1 MYSQTIL
8 VGRLGHDPE
17 FKQTSNGDSQCKLSI
32 ATSGK
37 WIDQDG
43 VKQEKTTWHSV
54 IVWNKLAELCRDN
67 LVKGKT
73 VFIEGEITNSS
84 WTDDS
89 GSKHYSSEIKA
100 KRILFFDSYKF
111 SNQ

>member
-17 FKQTSNGDSQCKLSI
+17 FKQTKSGDSLCKLSI
-32 ATSGK
+32 ATNGK
-37 WIDQDG
+37 WIDAEG

-54 IVWNKLAELCRDN
+54 TVWNKLAELCRDN
-67 LVKGKT
+67 LTKGKT
-73 VFIEGEITNSS
+73 VFIEGIIVNSV
-84 WTDDS
+84 WTDDN
-89 GSKHYSSEIKA
+89 GEKHYSSEIKA

-111 SNQ
+111 TNK